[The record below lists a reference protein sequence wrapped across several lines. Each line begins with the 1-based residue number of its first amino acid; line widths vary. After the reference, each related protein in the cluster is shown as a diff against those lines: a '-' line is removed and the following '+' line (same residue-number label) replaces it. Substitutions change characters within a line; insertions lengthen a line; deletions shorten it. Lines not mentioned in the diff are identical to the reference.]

1 MDREE
6 YLKLLDGYL
15 DRLWEGSMDDS
26 LRLAVSRAVKFYRRN
41 RDEALKLFPKVPEM
55 AERLR
60 EVKEWSLTH
69 RDELIKELRDRVED
83 SKGFFFYAETVEDA
97 LEYVG
102 DVVGEGATVTKAKSL
117 TCEELHINEF
127 LEERGCKVY
136 ETDLGEFIIQHLGE
150 KPMHILSP
158 AIHVPRERVA
168 ELFSKIYGKPLPPDI
183 PTLVAETRKY
193 LRDVFMK
200 ADVGITGA
208 NAVAADTGTV
218 FIIENE
224 GNARL
229 VAGLPEKHIAIAGV
243 EKVLPTLMDCMMLV
257 EVAARYANYKA
268 PTYVNMICGPSK
280 SGDIEKCTVYGVHGP
295 REFHLVILDNH
306 RTDMIRDDVY
316 RQALYCLRCGG
327 CMYECP
333 VYGVV
338 AGYFGHIYVCGI
350 GAALTRFLLGGLE
363 RAAPIA
369 YTCTMCGRCV
379 EHCPMSID
387 IPEIIMKIRKEAAEA
402 GLTPP
407 AVLEGLRKFTG
418 VNFGG

>member
-1 MDREE
+1 MRKD
-6 YLKLLDGYL
+6 YLKLLEGYV
-15 DRLWEGSMDDS
+15 DKLWEGSMDEN
-26 LRLAVSRAVKFYRRN
+26 LRLAITRAVRSYRRN
-41 RDEALKLFPKVPEM
+41 RDEALRLFPRVEKL
-55 AERLR
+55 AERLK

-69 RDELIKELRDRVED
+69 MDQLLKQLRDRVED
-83 SKGFFFYAETVEDA
+83 SKGCFFYARTVEDA
-97 LEYVG
+97 LEYIG
-102 DVVGEGATVTKAKSL
+102 DVVKEGDIVTKSKSL
-117 TCEELHINEF
+117 TCEELHINRF
-127 LEERGCKVY
+127 LEEMGCRVY
-136 ETDLGEFIIQHLGE
+136 ETDLGEFIIQQLGE
-150 KPMHILSP
+150 KPMHLLSP

-168 ELFSKIYGKPLPPDI
+168 KLFSKIYRKPLPPHI

-193 LRDVFMK
+193 LRQVFIN

-229 VAGLPEKHIAIAGV
+229 VTGLPEKHIAVAGL
-243 EKVLPTLMDCMMLV
+243 EKILPTLMDCMMLV
-257 EVAARYANYKA
+257 EVATRYANYKA
-268 PTYVNMICGPSK
+268 PTYVNMTSGPSK
-280 SGDIEKCTVYGVHGP
+280 SGDIEKNIVYGVHGP
-295 REFHLVILDNH
+295 REFHLLILDNH
-306 RTDMIRDDVY
+306 RTDMIRDEVY
-316 RQALYCLRCGG
+316 RQALYCVRCGG

-363 RAAPIA
+363 RAVPIA

-379 EHCPMSID
+379 EYCPMGID
-387 IPEIIMKIRKEAAEA
+387 VPEIVLKIRREASKA

-407 AVLEGLRKFTG
+407 SVLKGLEEFTG
-418 VNFGG
+418 VSLRDK